1 MADRPAN
8 ARPKV
13 GQTYFELRGDGLPA
27 DVQPT
32 AFSVEEALSLPF
44 SLTVDF
50 ATRDMDFKVADLLRG
65 GLTVVA
71 IDTERGRARS
81 YSGVC
86 EEARFVHRTGT
97 QHVFRVV
104 VRPPVAALAH
114 REDLRIYQ
122 DKGVV
127 DVVKELLAAGG
138 VDKVEWRLEGTYPP
152 REIIIQYR
160 ETELDFIHRLLADE
174 GIFYFFLHADGETT
188 MVFADSTNAMTE
200 ETEVPVVLALSQG
213 IPGSDPARG
222 VTFTRRARTS
232 SVKLRDY
239 DFEKP
244 QAHPDAGQTA
254 DATVPMSYYE
264 YPGLFTKAADGERRA
279 SARLRELRRDAEEI
293 TLTCGAINL
302 EVGKSF
308 QIAGAAQEAHNGK
321 FVCVELA
328 SRGSQSESAGSGDA
342 KLETR
347 VLAQPDGASFSPP
360 RRAKRPRIMGLQTAV
375 VTGPTQGEEEIHC
388 DKYGRIK
395 VRFHWDRVG
404 QFDDK
409 SSCWLR
415 VAQPPLGGQI
425 ILPRVGWEVAVAF
438 FDGDPDR
445 PFVVGRVYNAE
456 RVPPMALPGS
466 KTFGSLKTSS
476 SPGGAGSNEISL
488 GDSGGGQGFGMTSQ
502 KDLNVTVNNDQNE
515 TVGGNDS
522 THISVNASHSVAG
535 SQTVSVGGNQD
546 VSVGSVGSAHVGGAL
561 SISVGGNLTDN
572 AISNYVEKVG
582 GSRTESVGGNMTT
595 ICNGVRRTIAGD
607 ASRTVGSIMLT
618 GSVASIAET
627 IAGNNTENIGV
638 ARVDLCK
645 GNVGETIAGNKA
657 TKSIAADV
665 HVVKGSYVTDVG
677 GMCTQMVGAL
687 HYSKVAG
694 DYSVTAPMI
703 TLIGGVG
710 VFKGGGSEL
719 KLGGGPVV
727 AKGSAIAIEGA
738 LVVKLGTSLKLG

>member
-1 MADRPAN
+1 MAERP
-8 ARPKV
+8 V
-13 GQTYFELRGDGLPA
+13 HFELRGETLPA
-27 DVQPT
+27 DARPTSFLVQ
-32 AFSVEEALSLPF
+32 EAISLPF
-44 SLTVDF
+44 TLTVDF
-50 ATRDMDFKVADLLRG
+50 ATADADFRVSDLLRS
-65 GLTVVA
+65 GLTVVVVDA
-71 IDTERGRARS
+71 ERGRERT

-97 QHVFRVV
+97 HQLFRIV
-104 VRPPVAALAH
+104 VRPPVAALEH

-160 ETELDFIHRLLADE
+160 ESELNFIHRLLADE

-200 ETEVPVVLALSQG
+200 DTAVPVVLALSQG

-222 VTFTRRARTS
+222 MTFTRRARTS

-254 DATVPMSYYE
+254 DANIPMSYYE

-279 SARLRELRRDAEEI
+279 TARLRELRRDAEEV
-293 TLTCGAINL
+293 TLTCGAMNL

-308 QIAGAAQEAHNGK
+308 QIAGAAQELHNGK
-321 FVCVELA
+321 FVCVELT
-328 SRGSQSESAGSGDA
+328 SRGSQSQTAAADV
-342 KLETR
+342 KLETM
-347 VLAQPDGASFSPP
+347 VVAQPDGASFSAP
-360 RRAKRPRIMGLQTAV
+360 RRAARPRIVGLQTAV

-445 PFVVGRVYNAE
+445 PFVLGRVYNKE
-456 RVPPMALPGS
+456 RTPPMSLPGS

-522 THISVNASHSVAG
+522 THVSVNASHSVAG
-535 SQTVSVGGNQD
+535 SQTVTVGGNQE
-546 VSVGSVGSAHVGGAL
+546 VNVGSVGSANVGGGL

-582 GSRTESVGGNMTT
+582 ASRSESIGGNMTA
-595 ICNGVRRTIAGD
+595 ICNGVRRTVSGD
-607 ASRTVGSIMLT
+607 GARTVGSIMLT
-618 GSVASIAET
+618 GSVASIVET

-645 GNVGETIAGNKA
+645 GNIGETIGGNKA
-657 TKSIAADV
+657 TTSIAADL

-687 HYSKVAG
+687 HYSKIAG

-727 AKGSAIAIEGA
+727 AKGSSIAIEGA
-738 LVVKLGTSLKLG
+738 LVIKLGTSLKLG